1 MRFNP
6 CLILPLVLA
15 GCATEPSDAD
25 TTSTLAAGQ
34 VSCIDVSR
42 IAGRRAEGDRALIF
56 ELNDGRTFRNDLAEA
71 CPGAA
76 RASSFGTLAIDPMES
91 RMCRGDSVRV
101 YDPADLPVGGIK
113 GVPRCRLGAFTE
125 VPRQ

>member
-1 MRFNP
+1 MRFIP
-6 CLILPLVLA
+6 FLIVPLFLT
-15 GCATEPSDAD
+15 GCATEPDDAES
-25 TTSTLAAGQ
+25 TSALAAGQ

-56 ELNDGRTFRNDLAEA
+56 ELNDGRTFRNDLDEA

-76 RASSFGTLAIDPMES
+76 RASNFGTLAIDPMES